1 MHWIFTFLF
10 RRRLREVSICCSKY
24 WSSRRLSGSRSP
36 PMKFLHIPHHSVLH
50 NFIKKIFLKEF
61 LSTILFIWSGVGYLI
76 FFSNTSILL
85 LRLGYSRDQHPY
97 AAFEKVNF
105 QNRTCLPSIL
115 DVVSPKKKKKC
126 NTIDICSP
134 LSFTQ
139 TSSWI
144 RSLKTIL
151 KIVGLS
157 PKNLHY
163 KYNKEEASLEK
174 NGACTR
180 TIYM

>member
-105 QNRTCLPSIL
+105 QNITCLPSIL
-115 DVVSPKKKKKC
+115 DVASQKTKC
-126 NTIDICSP
+126 NTIDICLP

-144 RSLKTIL
+144 RLFENYS
-151 KIVGLS
+151 
-157 PKNLHY
+157 KNCGIISQKPPLQVQ
-163 KYNKEEASLEK
+163 
-174 NGACTR
+174 
-180 TIYM
+180 